1 MKSKNISIF
10 VASVILITI
19 LAYSAIY
26 GVNIGSAK
34 LHPLSK
40 NIKQG
45 LDLKGGVFVVYE
57 AQTDEKG
64 EKLKKILDQTIEVF
78 RKRIDSM
85 GLTEPIIV
93 KEGDKRIR
101 IELPGAKNAKDA
113 INMIGKT
120 AQLKFMKDDGT
131 VVLTGKEVKKSDVV
145 FDKQKNTPIVSLEFD
160 KVGSQKF
167 SIATKELAGTGKPL
181 LIVLDNKVISSP
193 GVNEQIPNGQAII
206 SGNFTVKTASE
217 LANLIRAG
225 TGKPLLIVLDNKVI
239 SSPGVNEQIPNGQAI
254 ISGNF
259 TVKTASEL
267 ANLIRAGALPVE
279 FKEVQTSTITATL
292 GEDALKKSVLGA
304 EIGVGIVMIFM
315 LFYYRL
321 SGVVANIAL
330 VLYMLIVSFVF
341 VGMKATLTLPGM
353 AALILSVGVAVDAN
367 VIIFERI
374 KDEIKNG
381 KSLRASV
388 DSGFAKA
395 FITILDANATQIIT
409 GIVLYN
415 FGTGPIKG
423 FAIILMI
430 GIIASMFTAIVFTK
444 LLLKALI
451 HSNITKNSKIF
462 GF

>member
-1 MKSKNISIF
+1 MRTKNLSIF
-10 VASVILITI
+10 ISAIILVIV
-19 LAYSAIY
+19 LAYTAVS

-34 LHPLSK
+34 LQPLGK

-45 LDLKGGVFVVYE
+45 LDLQGGVFVVYE
-57 AQTDEKG
+57 AQTNEKG
-64 EKLKKILDQTIEVF
+64 ENLKKILDQTIEVF

-85 GLTEPIIV
+85 GLTEPVIV
-93 KEGDKRIR
+93 KEGEKRIR
-101 IELPGAKNAKDA
+101 IELPGAKNAKQA
-113 INMIGKT
+113 IDMIGKT
-120 AQLKFMKDDGT
+120 AQLKFMKSDGS

-145 FDKQKNTPIVSLEFD
+145 FDKKNNTPIVSLEFNSD
-160 KVGSQKF
+160 GAKKF
-167 SIATKELAGTGKPL
+167 AVATKELAGTGKPL

-193 GVNEQIPNGQAII
+193 GVNEEIPNGQAII
-206 SGNFTVKTASE
+206 QGNFTVES
-217 LANLIRAG
+217 
-225 TGKPLLIVLDNKVI
+225 
-239 SSPGVNEQIPNGQAI
+239 
-254 ISGNF
+254 
-259 TVKTASEL
+259 ASEL

-292 GEDALKKSVLGA
+292 GENALKKSILGA
-304 EIGVGIVMIFM
+304 EIGVGLVMVFM

-321 SGVVANIAL
+321 SGVIANIAL
-330 VLYMLIVSFVF
+330 ILYMLIVSYIF

-388 DSGFAKA
+388 DAGFAKA
-395 FITILDANATQIIT
+395 FVTILDANATQIIT

-415 FGTGPIKG
+415 FGTGPIRG

-430 GIIASMFTAIVFTK
+430 GIFASMFTAIVFTK

-451 HSNITKNSKIF
+451 HSNLSKNSKVF